1 MDNDRLTQLP
11 MSRIR
16 TVMKTSPD
24 MGNINPEALFL
35 MCRSAEMFIEYMAKG
50 AHRQG
55 KKSLE
60 YKDLA
65 KCVEEDDNLE
75 FLSQILPKKI
85 TVKEYKTLMAKK
97 RDTDDDTDS
106 EEEADEESGNEEA
119 NADDDDDDDDDDVV
133 EIVDDDDDD
142 EDDNKKKVRQE
153 QADSED
159 SASDSGESNSVISID
174 SSSDEKENSKNVS
187 NKKSPVKHKTGDSP

>member
-35 MCRSAEMFIEYMAKG
+35 MCRSAEMFIEHMAKG

-65 KCVEEDDNLE
+65 QYVENDEKLE
-75 FLSQILPKKI
+75 FLLQILPKKI
-85 TVKEYKTLMAKK
+85 TVKEYKTMMEKK
-97 RDTDDDTDS
+97 PGTDEDTDS
-106 EEEADEESGNEEA
+106 EEEAEEESSNEE
-119 NADDDDDDDDDDVV
+119 D
-133 EIVDDDDDD
+133 EDDD
-142 EDDNKKKVRQE
+142 EVVEVTEAGKDKAQPE
-153 QADSED
+153 QDSED
-159 SASDSGESNSVISID
+159 SASDSGESNSVISIE

-187 NKKSPVKHKTGDSP
+187 NKKSPLKHKTGDSP

>member
-35 MCRSAEMFIEYMAKG
+35 MCRAAEMFIEHMAKG
-50 AHRQG
+50 AHRPG

-65 KCVEEDDNLE
+65 QYVENDDKLE
-75 FLSQILPKKI
+75 FLQQILPKKI
-85 TVKEYKTLMAKK
+85 TVKEYKAMMAKK
-97 RDTDDDTDS
+97 PGTDEDTDS
-106 EEEADEESGNEEA
+106 EEEAEEESGNEEA
-119 NADDDDDDDDDDVV
+119 EQDADDDDVV
-133 EIVDDDDDD
+133 EVVT
-142 EDDNKKKVRQE
+142 EGKQKTKQ
-153 QADSED
+153 QQQQQQQQDSED
-159 SASDSGESNSVISID
+159 SASDSGESNSVISIE

-187 NKKSPVKHKTGDSP
+187 NKKSPLKHKTGDSP

>member
-133 EIVDDDDDD
+133 EIVDDDDEDD
-142 EDDNKKKVRQE
+142 EDDNKKVRQE